1 MIYSYAPF
9 LFKGDM
15 MKKENIWLIISI
27 LLVIIWMV
35 SVFKL
40 SGEVSEVSGNRSGGV
55 ISSIIK
61 MFNSDISEE
70 KLDNL
75 TKELQPIIRKIAH
88 FLLYS
93 LGGFLI
99 YNLIYIILRKY
110 GYIKNIVISILCGVF
125 YAITDEIHQ
134 LFVPGRSGEIR
145 DVFIDTLGVIFGTLM
160 YYLIISFLVK
170 RIFNQKSKIMSTNA
184 DKNMNVI

>member
-40 SGEVSEVSGNRSGGV
+40 SGEVSEVSGNRSGGF
-55 ISSIIK
+55 ISSIIRF
-61 MFNSDISEE
+61 FNNDISEDNLE
-70 KLDNL
+70 KL
-75 TKELQPIIRKIAH
+75 TESLQPFVRKIAH

-110 GYIKNIVISILCGVF
+110 GYIKNIIISILCGVF

-170 RIFNQKSKIMSTNA
+170 RIFNKKSKIMSTNTN
-184 DKNMNVI
+184 KNTNDI